1 MWLEITKWS
10 LEMWRAVKFHQARP
24 QRRLFFAKDCQAA
37 QGCFPE
43 AMSNLITWC
52 QQSEAI
58 TESPDSLIARFLHWL
73 HCKPS
78 TCFVLLKWLKCD
90 SEITW
95 MVFWFGLSRCL
106 EFLQLHQQPDSASAT
121 ANKRRLGT
129 FYTLGRLTTVDNSH
143 YFWLKASMLGMNL
156 PRCYE
161 RYERS
166 GAGHWSILHIA
177 ILGWPWRSG
186 WTTGRFEKRQVLE
199 PLPRRKKCLSP
210 DPPEMFH
217 SGTITVVFIVVIP
230 LFTFQSTETAGVM
243 LELSPLESGFG

>member
-1 MWLEITKWS
+1 MLDLATCGWRSQSDPWRCEEPSSFTKPTGHKEGFS
-10 LEMWRAVKFHQARP
+10 LQKI
-24 QRRLFFAKDCQAA
+24 AKPLRDV
-37 QGCFPE
+37 FPK

-121 ANKRRLGT
+121 ANKGRLGT
-129 FYTLGRLTTVDNSH
+129 FYTLGRLTT
-143 YFWLKASMLGMNL
+143 A
-156 PRCYE
+156 
-161 RYERS
+161 
-166 GAGHWSILHIA
+166 
-177 ILGWPWRSG
+177 
-186 WTTGRFEKRQVLE
+186 
-199 PLPRRKKCLSP
+199 
-210 DPPEMFH
+210 
-217 SGTITVVFIVVIP
+217 TI
-230 LFTFQSTETAGVM
+230 SD
-243 LELSPLESGFG
+243 